1 MRLSTLELVA
11 FGHFSGESLSFADRY
26 GAIDIVYG
34 DNEAG
39 KSTSLRAISGFLF
52 GIPVRTTD
60 DFVHQKPTLR
70 IGAEIVAQDGK
81 RLPLVRRKGAKDTLR
96 DGGDNAV
103 SDDVLARMLGGLDRE
118 LFEQMFAL
126 SRDALV
132 SGGNDLLTGR
142 GSLSEALFGASLG
155 LSGINEILHSLEAEA
170 AELFKPGGSVPKLNA
185 SLRELDDLRRQVREL
200 ELRPAEYLGHQS
212 ALENALLQRETL
224 DSELRKVQGEITL
237 LKRNKQLLPLQVIRG
252 QVVAE
257 TEALGSVVILADTA
271 REERL
276 SALRDLERA
285 NADGELAQR

>member
-118 LFEQMFAL
+118 LFE
-126 SRDALV
+126 
-132 SGGNDLLTGR
+132 
-142 GSLSEALFGASLG
+142 
-155 LSGINEILHSLEAEA
+155 
-170 AELFKPGGSVPKLNA
+170 
-185 SLRELDDLRRQVREL
+185 
-200 ELRPAEYLGHQS
+200 
-212 ALENALLQRETL
+212 
-224 DSELRKVQGEITL
+224 
-237 LKRNKQLLPLQVIRG
+237 
-252 QVVAE
+252 
-257 TEALGSVVILADTA
+257 
-271 REERL
+271 
-276 SALRDLERA
+276 
-285 NADGELAQR
+285 